1 MGRELGKELGKE
13 TSDGGHDAV
22 AGVAPSSAAWLG
34 VIALVG
40 FVLVATAQAS
50 NQVLARG
57 LAGSVPPFAL
67 AFFRWSIV
75 AIGLAPI
82 ALREIRDGRVTLG
95 RNIWPILAA
104 GFMGMFL
111 CGGPVYAAGVSTTA
125 IHIALIMALS
135 PITVLLIS
143 ATRGMER
150 VGPLQWLGT
159 ALALAGALLI
169 ISGGNPGTLIELQT
183 VAGDG
188 LVVIAM
194 LGWSGYTLLQSR
206 AAPRASLLARISLF
220 SGAGAL
226 FSLPL
231 AAIEMWTMPEQVFST
246 RALSAYVFAGIV
258 PGLLAYAG
266 FAWLGGK
273 FGSVRTSLVLYLG
286 PIASAL
292 LSFAILGEPPKL
304 IHLLGGLLILGGVW
318 ASLRR

>member
-1 MGRELGKELGKE
+1 MGKELGKE
-13 TSDGGHDAV
+13 TSDGGRDAV
-22 AGVAPSSAAWLG
+22 AGLAPSTDAWLG
-34 VIALVG
+34 VIALIG
-40 FVLVATAQAS
+40 FILVATAQAS

-75 AIGLAPI
+75 AIGLATI
-82 ALREIRDGRVTLG
+82 ALREIRDGRVPLG

-143 ATRGMER
+143 ALRGIEH

-169 ISGGNPGTLIELQT
+169 ISGGHPQTLIELQT

-188 LVVIAM
+188 LVVIPM
-194 LGWSGYTLLQSR
+194 LGWSWGC
-206 AAPRASLLARISLF
+206 RIRS
-220 SGAGAL
+220 
-226 FSLPL
+226 
-231 AAIEMWTMPEQVFST
+231 ST
-246 RALSAYVFAGIV
+246 ADR
-258 PGLLAYAG
+258 
-266 FAWLGGK
+266 
-273 FGSVRTSLVLYLG
+273 
-286 PIASAL
+286 
-292 LSFAILGEPPKL
+292 
-304 IHLLGGLLILGGVW
+304 
-318 ASLRR
+318 

>member
-1 MGRELGKELGKE
+1 M
-13 TSDGGHDAV
+13 T
-22 AGVAPSSAAWLG
+22 GVSPSTNVWLG

-40 FVLVATAQAS
+40 FILVATAQAS
-50 NQVLARG
+50 NQILARG

-82 ALREIRDGRVTLG
+82 ALKEILDGRVPLAG
-95 RNIWPILAA
+95 NIWSILAA

-143 ATRGMER
+143 ALRGMEH

-169 ISGGNPGTLIELQT
+169 ISGGHPQTLIELQT
-183 VAGDG
+183 AAGDG

-206 AAPRASLLARISLF
+206 AAPKASLLARISLF

-231 AAIEMWTMPEQVFST
+231 AAMEMWATPGVVFST
-246 RALSAYVFAGIV
+246 KALSAYVFAGIV

-292 LSFAILGEPPKL
+292 LSFAILGEPPQL

>member
-1 MGRELGKELGKE
+1 MGKELPE
-13 TSDGGHDAV
+13 GGRDAV

-50 NQVLARG
+50 NQILARG
-57 LAGSVPPFAL
+57 LAGSVPSFAL

-82 ALREIRDGRVTLG
+82 ALREIRDGRVPLG
-95 RNIWPILAA
+95 RNIWPILTA
-104 GFMGMFL
+104 GFTGMFL

-143 ATRGMER
+143 ALRGMEH

-169 ISGGNPGTLIELQT
+169 ISGGHPQTLIELQT
-183 VAGDG
+183 AAGDG

-206 AAPRASLLARISLF
+206 AAPKASLLARISLF

-231 AAIEMWTMPEQVFST
+231 AAMEMWARPGDVFSA
-246 RALSAYVFAGIV
+246 RALSAYLFAGIV

-292 LSFAILGEPPKL
+292 LSFVILGEPPKL

>member
-143 ATRGMER
+143 ATRGMEH

>member
-1 MGRELGKELGKE
+1 MGKGS
-13 TSDGGHDAV
+13 SDGGSGAV
-22 AGVAPSSAAWLG
+22 ASAAPSTGTWLG
-34 VIALVG
+34 AIALIG
-40 FVLVATAQAS
+40 FIVVATAQAS
-50 NQVLARG
+50 NQILARG
-57 LAGSVPPFAL
+57 LAGSVPSFAL

-82 ALREIRDGRVTLG
+82 ALKEIREGQVPLG
-95 RNIWPILAA
+95 NIWPILAA

-135 PITVLLIS
+135 PITVLMIS
-143 ATRGMER
+143 AALKIEH
-150 VGPLQWLGT
+150 VGLLQWLGT
-159 ALALAGALLI
+159 ALALSGALLI
-169 ISGGNPGTLIELQT
+169 ISGGHPATLFELET
-183 VAGDG
+183 AAGDG

-206 AAPRASLLARISLF
+206 AAPKASLLARISLF
-220 SGAGAL
+220 SAAGAL

-231 AAIEMWTMPEQVFST
+231 AAWEMWAMPAQIFST
-246 RALSAYVFAGIV
+246 KALSAYVFAGIV

-266 FAWLGGK
+266 FAWLGAK

-286 PIASAL
+286 PVASAL
-292 LSFAILGEPPKL
+292 LSFAILGEPPGL
-304 IHLLGGLLILGGVW
+304 IHLVGGLLILGGVW

>member
-1 MGRELGKELGKE
+1 MGREISE
-13 TSDGGHDAV
+13 GGHEA
-22 AGVAPSSAAWLG
+22 AGGAAPSAERWLG
-34 VIALVG
+34 AIALIG
-40 FVLVATAQAS
+40 FILVATAQAS
-50 NQVLARG
+50 NQILARG

-82 ALREIRDGRVTLG
+82 ALAEIRTGRVPLG
-95 RNIWPILAA
+95 QNVWPILAA
-104 GFMGMFL
+104 GFMGMFV

-135 PITVLLIS
+135 PITVLMIS
-143 ATRGMER
+143 AVLGIER

-159 ALALAGALLI
+159 ALALSGALHI
-169 ISGGNPGTLIELQT
+169 ISGGHPATLFALET
-183 VAGDG
+183 ASGDG

-206 AAPRASLLARISLF
+206 AAPKASLLARISLF
-220 SGAGAL
+220 SAAGAL

-231 AAIEMWTMPEQVFST
+231 AAWEMWAMPAQVFST
-246 RALSAYVFAGIV
+246 KALAAYLFAGIV

-286 PIASAL
+286 PVASAL

>member
-1 MGRELGKELGKE
+1 MGKELGKE
-13 TSDGGHDAV
+13 TSDGGRNAV
-22 AGVAPSSAAWLG
+22 AGVAPPTDAWLG
-34 VIALVG
+34 VIALIG
-40 FVLVATAQAS
+40 FILVATAQAS
-50 NQVLARG
+50 NQILARG

-82 ALREIRDGRVTLG
+82 ALKEIREGRVALG

-143 ATRGMER
+143 AMRGIEH

-169 ISGGNPGTLIELQT
+169 ISGGHPQTLIELQT

-231 AAIEMWTMPEQVFST
+231 AAIEMWAAPGQVFST

-266 FAWLGGK
+266 FAWLGGRL
-273 FGSVRTSLVLYLG
+273 GSVRTSLVLYLG

-304 IHLLGGLLILGGVW
+304 IHLFGGLLILGGVW

>member
-1 MGRELGKELGKE
+1 MGKGTPEGG
-13 TSDGGHDAV
+13 DGTA
-22 AGVAPSSAAWLG
+22 AGAASSAGAWLG
-34 VIALVG
+34 AVALIG

-50 NQVLARG
+50 NQILARG
-57 LAGSVPPFAL
+57 LAGAVPPFAL

-82 ALREIRDGRVTLG
+82 ALAEIRDGRVALAK
-95 RNIWPILAA
+95 NIWPILAA
-104 GFMGMFL
+104 GFMGMYL
-111 CGGPVYAAGVSTTA
+111 CGGPVYVAGVSTTA

-143 ATRGMER
+143 AALGMEHI
-150 VGPLQWLGT
+150 GPLQWLGT

-169 ISGGNPGTLIELQT
+169 ISGGHLETLIGLET
-183 VAGDG
+183 ASGDG

-206 AAPRASLLARISLF
+206 AAPRASLLARISVF
-220 SGAGAL
+220 AGAGAL
-226 FSLPL
+226 FSLPQAL
-231 AAIEMWTMPEQVFST
+231 MEMWAMPAQVFST
-246 RALSAYVFAGIV
+246 KALAAYLFAGIV

-273 FGSVRTSLVLYLG
+273 FGSVRTSLVLYIG
-286 PIASAL
+286 PVASAL

-304 IHLLGGLLILGGVW
+304 IHRFGGLLILGGVW
-318 ASLRR
+318 ASLRK

>member
-1 MGRELGKELGKE
+1 MGKETGKE

-22 AGVAPSSAAWLG
+22 TGVSPSTNVWLG

-40 FVLVATAQAS
+40 FILVATAQAS
-50 NQVLARG
+50 NQILARG

-82 ALREIRDGRVTLG
+82 ALKEILDGRVPLAG
-95 RNIWPILAA
+95 NIWSILAA

-143 ATRGMER
+143 ALRGMEH

-159 ALALAGALLI
+159 ALALAGALPI
-169 ISGGNPGTLIELQT
+169 ISGGHPQTLIELQT
-183 VAGDG
+183 AAGDG

-206 AAPRASLLARISLF
+206 AAPKASLLARISLF

-231 AAIEMWTMPEQVFST
+231 AAMEMWATPGEVFST
-246 RALSAYVFAGIV
+246 KALSAYVFAGIV

-292 LSFAILGEPPKL
+292 LSFAILGEPPQL